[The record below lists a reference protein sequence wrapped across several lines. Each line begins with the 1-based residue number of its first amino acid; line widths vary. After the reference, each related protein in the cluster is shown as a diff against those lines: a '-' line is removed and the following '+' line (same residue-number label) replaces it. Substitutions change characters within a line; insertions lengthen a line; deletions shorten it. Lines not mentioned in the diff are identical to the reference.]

1 MRFNKKIS
9 GNLSEKDKDKLTAF
23 IGSSYSD
30 MNIVGQYENAINIL
44 INQIVEEKLRIDII
58 AYPLLYLMRHT
69 IELALKENI
78 KYLSKYSKLSAGKL
92 NTHTLTELVLK
103 FETHYNKI
111 SIENNFDAELNED
124 FTKYLTDLKHIISNL
139 GIDASS
145 FRYVYSTDKTKIFNS
160 SASVKIYEVKIKF
173 DNSIVFLIHTA
184 DAISQYTDYI
194 DYIDYLKCD
203 ESVEIDSL
211 GIVLYCFDK
220 YQKDWLIEKLN
231 EKHKIV
237 KPTLIWYDESEKYFL
252 YLKIANKKC
261 YVVPMKK

>member
-1 MRFNKKIS
+1 MWLNKKLPE
-9 GNLSEKDKDKLTAF
+9 NLTEREKDKLTAF
-23 IGSSYSD
+23 IGYSYSD
-30 MNIVGQYENAINIL
+30 MNLVGQYENAINIL
-44 INQIVEEKLRIDII
+44 INQIVQEKSRIDVI

-78 KYLSKYSKLSAGKL
+78 KYLKKYSKLNIVKL

-111 SIENNFDAELNED
+111 AVENNFETELNKE
-124 FTKYLTDLKHIISNL
+124 FTKYLTELKLLISEL

-145 FRYVYSTDKTKIFNS
+145 FRYIYSSDGTKIFNS
-160 SASVKIYEVKIKF
+160 STSVKIYELKEKF
-173 DNSIVFLIHTA
+173 DNSIIFLTHTA

-194 DYIDYLKCD
+194 DYLKFD
-203 ESVEIDSL
+203 KTVEIESL

-237 KPTLIWYDESEKYFL
+237 KTNLIWYDETEKYFL
-252 YLKIANKKC
+252 HLKIVNKKC
-261 YVVPMKK
+261 YVLPMKK